1 MARRIGMLIRAG
13 VLVVLAAVP
22 LIYSGRFHNSFGVPK
37 QAFFQAAVAVLLLL
51 FGAQAVLQ
59 PRRLVA
65 RSAPA
70 DFPLLGWLAWFALA
84 AVFSVDRA
92 QGMREL
98 AYAASLVGL
107 YFLVTRNV
115 ETRGQAIALV
125 AVVVALGVA
134 ESAYG
139 IAERFDVKLLYESR
153 VKEALPSTDVS
164 SWRWDILGTFGNPN
178 HLASYLVLCCPA
190 LLGGLG
196 LRRPAAR
203 LASLA
208 GLIVALVCL
217 VLTGARG
224 SWVAAA
230 AGLALPVA
238 WALKRGGRGVLGP
251 AAAALLLLAVTLAAV
266 CLLQPRIK
274 TELAARVTG
283 SFSDSTGS
291 MYYRMLG
298 WKVAGRMIAA
308 RPLLGSGPGTFKIL
322 FLPTLADLLADRD
335 PLSYWF
341 LKEKMNEAHNEFL
354 QAAVD
359 AGIPGLF
366 LFLWA
371 LAAVFRG
378 ILRRARAAG
387 FHDGFFIASAAAGL
401 AAVLVDA
408 FSSIPF
414 HVVPTRVAFWAIAA
428 GLLAWPPPPP
438 ALDSRPG
445 EGPAPA
451 LAWTLA
457 AYLAV
462 FSALSAIQA
471 VRSLIF
477 DYRFKMATT
486 LNYMQRMPEALVWFR
501 RALDADPSS
510 GQVKFYYGSTL
521 VHLGRNAEGAAFLE
535 KSTRNFQDIY
545 LYKNLGIACERM
557 GRIDDA
563 IAQYRRWRGMGIA
576 AHEANNLIGLALL
589 RQGKPLE
596 AAEAFKETLRVR
608 PWDLPAYSN
617 LAAILIDA
625 GRYDE
630 AVAVLNPDPLW
641 KTPDAYAVY
650 GVALLK
656 AGRLE
661 EARRKFLR
669 TLELDPRSVK
679 ARNNLGALRYMQG
692 DLEGALREW
701 EEALKTDP
709 GNVIASRNA
718 ETVRGKL
725 EERRHAAARWPFFSA
740 GASRPPTPGSPSR
753 SP

>member
-238 WALKRGGRGVLGP
+238 WALKRGG
-251 AAAALLLLAVTLAAV
+251 AA
-266 CLLQPRIK
+266 
-274 TELAARVTG
+274 
-283 SFSDSTGS
+283 SS
-291 MYYRMLG
+291 
-298 WKVAGRMIAA
+298 A
-308 RPLLGSGPGTFKIL
+308 RP
-322 FLPTLADLLADRD
+322 
-335 PLSYWF
+335 
-341 LKEKMNEAHNEFL
+341 
-354 QAAVD
+354 
-359 AGIPGLF
+359 
-366 LFLWA
+366 
-371 LAAVFRG
+371 
-378 ILRRARAAG
+378 
-387 FHDGFFIASAAAGL
+387 
-401 AAVLVDA
+401 
-408 FSSIPF
+408 
-414 HVVPTRVAFWAIAA
+414 
-428 GLLAWPPPPP
+428 
-438 ALDSRPG
+438 RP
-445 EGPAPA
+445 
-451 LAWTLA
+451 
-457 AYLAV
+457 
-462 FSALSAIQA
+462 
-471 VRSLIF
+471 
-477 DYRFKMATT
+477 
-486 LNYMQRMPEALVWFR
+486 
-501 RALDADPSS
+501 PSS
-510 GQVKFYYGSTL
+510 
-521 VHLGRNAEGAAFLE
+521 
-535 KSTRNFQDIY
+535 
-545 LYKNLGIACERM
+545 C
-557 GRIDDA
+557 
-563 IAQYRRWRGMGIA
+563 
-576 AHEANNLIGLALL
+576 
-589 RQGKPLE
+589 
-596 AAEAFKETLRVR
+596 
-608 PWDLPAYSN
+608 
-617 LAAILIDA
+617 
-625 GRYDE
+625 
-630 AVAVLNPDPLW
+630 
-641 KTPDAYAVY
+641 
-650 GVALLK
+650 
-656 AGRLE
+656 
-661 EARRKFLR
+661 
-669 TLELDPRSVK
+669 
-679 ARNNLGALRYMQG
+679 
-692 DLEGALREW
+692 
-701 EEALKTDP
+701 
-709 GNVIASRNA
+709 
-718 ETVRGKL
+718 
-725 EERRHAAARWPFFSA
+725 
-740 GASRPPTPGSPSR
+740 SP
-753 SP
+753 